1 VFALE
6 DLFVVGVGFDVA
18 GAWLLA
24 RGLLAG
30 PAEIA
35 LRTASL
41 WGGNPA
47 TTASQLEDRLNGT
60 LGVASLILGFSLQ
73 AVAYGIVVGHDD
85 LSGGNWIGV
94 AISAVA
100 PIAALLLFDRI
111 TRPRRLRRLIV
122 DIARY
127 DVSERRMRDRPK
139 AKTIVELATAC
150 GYPEPSV
157 GDQEYARDHFGV
169 ERFAPDRPR

>member
-1 VFALE
+1 VVIPPRQKPPEPLVRQVVRQSDTTPHRVEPTLFALE
-6 DLFVVGVGFDVA
+6 DLFVVGIGFDIG

-41 WGGNPA
+41 WDGNPA

-60 LGVASLILGFSLQ
+60 LGVGSLILGFSLQ
-73 AVAYGIVVGHDD
+73 AVAYGIVVGQDD
-85 LSGGNWIGV
+85 PSGGNWIGV

-100 PIAALLLFDRI
+100 PIACVA
-111 TRPRRLRRLIV
+111 
-122 DIARY
+122 
-127 DVSERRMRDRPK
+127 
-139 AKTIVELATAC
+139 
-150 GYPEPSV
+150 SV
-157 GDQEYARDHFGV
+157 
-169 ERFAPDRPR
+169 

>member
-1 VFALE
+1 LFGLE
-6 DLFVVGVGFDVA
+6 DLFVVGIGFDIA

-24 RGLLAG
+24 RGLVAG

-41 WGGNPA
+41 FGGNPA
-47 TTASQLEDRLNGT
+47 TTASQLDDHLNGT
-60 LGVASLILGFSLQ
+60 LGVGSLTLGFALQ
-73 AVAYGIVVGHDD
+73 AVAYGIIVGQHNPSRGD
-85 LSGGNWIGV
+85 WIGV

-100 PIAALLLFDRI
+100 PIAALLLFDRM

-127 DVSERRMRDRPK
+127 DLVERQMRDRPE

-169 ERFAPDRPR
+169 KRFAPDRAK